1 MYQTKL
7 SSSKGR
13 GKLPEQ
19 RSPRLA
25 QLIAFVRRCG
35 WRCITDGSR
44 LVLVSSKTE
53 ARIALGMPPVAQ

>member
-25 QLIAFVRRCG
+25 QLIAFARRRG
-35 WRCITDGSR
+35 WRCISDGSR
-44 LVLVSSKTE
+44 LVLVGKTG
-53 ARIALGMPPVAQ
+53 ARIALGMPELVR